1 MRWDPAPSHTCQEL
15 IWLFSCSLIFLPQ
28 SAASLAG
35 FLLLMCGGGKKLLLV
50 FKALVSCSF
59 KISHLLYYAFTFNL
73 QQSMLFL
80 QLFFLLFFFL
90 KQSERKKKKKAAPY
104 PAGRRFAGLCF
115 FFLVKCRKPSFL
127 PHDQRA
133 HTQESLLPG
142 AVASFSIPSSTEDPL
157 GQHYWVPPGWVQEC
171 IPAARR
177 LLSLPWKLLE
187 RMI

>member
-1 MRWDPAPSHTCQEL
+1 
-15 IWLFSCSLIFLPQ
+15 
-28 SAASLAG
+28 
-35 FLLLMCGGGKKLLLV
+35 MCGGGKKLLLV

-142 AVASFSIPSSTEDPL
+142 AVTSFSIPSSTEDPL

>member
-1 MRWDPAPSHTCQEL
+1 M
-15 IWLFSCSLIFLPQ
+15 
-28 SAASLAG
+28 
-35 FLLLMCGGGKKLLLV
+35 
-50 FKALVSCSF
+50 SCSF

>member
-1 MRWDPAPSHTCQEL
+1 M
-15 IWLFSCSLIFLPQ
+15 
-28 SAASLAG
+28 
-35 FLLLMCGGGKKLLLV
+35 
-50 FKALVSCSF
+50 SCSF

-90 KQSERKKKKKAAPY
+90 KQSERKKKKKGCSLPCREEVCRA
-104 PAGRRFAGLCF
+104 LL

>member
-1 MRWDPAPSHTCQEL
+1 M
-15 IWLFSCSLIFLPQ
+15 
-28 SAASLAG
+28 
-35 FLLLMCGGGKKLLLV
+35 
-50 FKALVSCSF
+50 SCSF

-90 KQSERKKKKKAAPY
+90 KQSERKKKKKRLLLTLQ
-104 PAGRRFAGLCF
+104 GGGLQGSA

-142 AVASFSIPSSTEDPL
+142 AVTSFSIPSSTEDPL

-171 IPAARR
+171 IPAARQ